1 MIQNLKR
8 FYRAAHVSSNVIKVS
23 NRFLFDKSKKTFL
36 NLTKVKPNLIIIG
49 SQKCGTTSLHN
60 HLNEHPDIFMSNPY
74 KEPGYFIFDEWAQL
88 YWQKRNVEI
97 KSKKELLLNYMLKG
111 YAGQKYF
118 GESST
123 YYTQDQ
129 REIDFKIPQK
139 IKKEV
144 QSPKLIYIIRNP
156 LERIISVYYHQVKYN
171 NYKGSLNDM
180 LKSDESFLKTSLYS
194 SRLDAYLKEFN
205 KDNLL
210 ILRFEDLL
218 EAPQKLMSTI
228 YKFLDLEDYLHEE
241 FKKFN
246 VTSPSEKI
254 KFSKSAYD
262 LVINSFIQDKSDL
275 ESSFNIQL
283 DWNLKESQWVS

>member
-1 MIQNLKR
+1 MRLFKAFYRNLHVTPTVLRLNKR
-8 FYRAAHVSSNVIKVS
+8 FLLRKDNLSLINLSN
-23 NRFLFDKSKKTFL
+23 
-36 NLTKVKPNLIIIG
+36 VKPNLIIIG

-60 HLNEHPDIFMSNPY
+60 HLNAHPDIFMSSPM
-74 KEPGYFIFDEWAQL
+74 KEPGYFIFEEWAKN
-88 YWQKRNVEI
+88 YWSNKNIKIKNKRD
-97 KSKKELLLNYMLKG
+97 LLLDHMLQG

-129 REIDFKIPQK
+129 REINFKIPQK
-139 IKKEV
+139 IKKGIK
-144 QSPKLIYIIRNP
+144 SPKLIYIIRNP
-156 LERIISVYYHQVKYN
+156 LERIISVYYHLIKYN
-171 NYKGSLNDM
+171 NYKGSLDDM
-180 LKSDESFLKTSLYS
+180 LIGDESYLKTSLYA
-194 SRLDAYLKEFN
+194 SRLDAYVKEFN
-205 KDNLL
+205 KDNML

-218 EAPQKLMSTI
+218 ESPQKLMSTI

-254 KFSKSAYD
+254 KFSKNAYD

-275 ESSFNIQL
+275 ELSFNIQL
-283 DWNLKESQWVS
+283 DWNLKEAQWVS